1 MYKIIV
7 VDDEIATIDHIC
19 NIISMKCPE
28 FQVTGVAENGREALS
43 LMEKET
49 PDILITDMRMP
60 IMDGAAL
67 LKKIKEKYANVFL
80 VVISGYQDFEYA
92 KVAIK
97 YGVCDYLLKPIKPSS
112 LQDLLIS
119 LRSKL
124 NQIYIEKRNGLM
136 KNLCE
141 GEKVDKTELKRF
153 FPFSEQKF
161 YAAIIR
167 KNGLPKRFSNNTG
180 TEVFSGKDELILS
193 YGRDEQEALYLC
205 PENVTIYKSFYQ
217 MIAEIARKEQK
228 KNNYVTAVIKNEA
241 FDLENSKD
249 VFQKLYQELNKN
261 IMIGRNQ
268 ILILEEIVDEE
279 IETMQVE
286 MDAIQE
292 FEHMLLRKNTAGA
305 KLKCKELFS
314 IWAKTN
320 RSQIYV
326 ESKVRYILNLLSQY
340 HLLAEREKNCE
351 WLIDELFFYAID
363 MEDVCD
369 AIVRTFIK
377 EPKKEKRKGLLDSP
391 EFFGKI
397 EAFILQ
403 NMAVPISMQTL
414 CRQFGISQTY
424 LSKLFRKYTNSSF
437 NQYLNTIRIERAKEL
452 MKEKKYIY
460 VKDISVNVGF
470 EDQFYFSR
478 LFTSMTGMC
487 PSEYMEQLN
496 SLND

>member
-153 FPFSEQKF
+153 SRFRNRNSMQQLFEKMVCQK
-161 YAAIIR
+161 
-167 KNGLPKRFSNNTG
+167 G
-180 TEVFSGKDELILS
+180 
-193 YGRDEQEALYLC
+193 
-205 PENVTIYKSFYQ
+205 
-217 MIAEIARKEQK
+217 
-228 KNNYVTAVIKNEA
+228 
-241 FDLENSKD
+241 
-249 VFQKLYQELNKN
+249 FQ
-261 IMIGRNQ
+261 
-268 ILILEEIVDEE
+268 
-279 IETMQVE
+279 T
-286 MDAIQE
+286 IQE
-292 FEHMLLRKNTAGA
+292 
-305 KLKCKELFS
+305 
-314 IWAKTN
+314 
-320 RSQIYV
+320 
-326 ESKVRYILNLLSQY
+326 
-340 HLLAEREKNCE
+340 
-351 WLIDELFFYAID
+351 
-363 MEDVCD
+363 
-369 AIVRTFIK
+369 
-377 EPKKEKRKGLLDSP
+377 
-391 EFFGKI
+391 
-397 EAFILQ
+397 
-403 NMAVPISMQTL
+403 
-414 CRQFGISQTY
+414 
-424 LSKLFRKYTNSSF
+424 RKYF
-437 NQYLNTIRIERAKEL
+437 Q
-452 MKEKKYIY
+452 EKM
-460 VKDISVNVGF
+460 N
-470 EDQFYFSR
+470 
-478 LFTSMTGMC
+478 
-487 PSEYMEQLN
+487 
-496 SLND
+496 